1 MQHKIGFNDLSRTS
15 SQRKAL
21 LRGLAT
27 SLLKYEV
34 IETTEAKAKEARR
47 LVEKIITRAKNANK
61 TVEELTKKGTP
72 EATLEAHGV
81 NVHAHR
87 MIARY
92 LYSEEVVAKVFNEI
106 APRYANRNGGYTRI
120 LKNGYRN
127 GDSASMVQLSLVD
140 HPEIKFEK
148 KDKKDKKKAENKA
161 SKVKSE
167 TKKAPKSDAK
177 VKKAKAAPVATK
189 SAPRK
194 AMNSNKSV

>member
-27 SLLKYEV
+27 QLLKYEV

-47 LVEKIITRAKNANK
+47 LVEKIITRAKNANA
-61 TVEELTKKGTP
+61 TVEELTKTGTP
-72 EATLEAHGV
+72 EALLEAKGV

-120 LKNGYRN
+120 LKNGYRK

-148 KDKKDKKKAENKA
+148 KDKKDKKSGKKAAK
-161 SKVKSE
+161 KSE
-167 TKKAPKSDAK
+167 KKAAAPKADK
-177 VKKAKAAPVATK
+177 VKKAKAAPAQVK

-194 AMNSNKSV
+194 VMNSNKSV